1 MNNVEER
8 TIHWESVLM
17 ATPLP
22 GELVTYVATILVQ
35 DENWGF
41 DARTRQ
47 QQAIMARAAQSVS
60 LAGVSR

>member
-1 MNNVEER
+1 
-8 TIHWESVLM
+8 
-17 ATPLP
+17 
-22 GELVTYVATILVQ
+22 VTYVATILVQ